1 MLNKETIAVRVA
13 LIAGSILL
21 LGIGACSSSSQ
32 LINETLDP
40 ITSATIT
47 SNNKPLVFY
56 RDNPSQAA
64 YARNFLQLGPIAVN
78 RAGRYR
84 YYLWIS
90 AWSTMQG
97 NSDSEQRDRLQSIVL
112 FADTEPLNLV
122 LAGWTPDAINTSEG
136 VYVKAVATAVDAYYE
151 VTIDQIRLIAHASN
165 IRISTGPSHSD
176 NYETW
181 DEQKSALDSMRAFH
195 DFVVY

>member
-13 LIAGSILL
+13 RVAGSLL
-21 LGIGACSSSSQ
+21 LFGIVACSSSSQ
-32 LINETLDP
+32 FINETLDP

-64 YARNFLQLGPIAVN
+64 YARNFLQLGPIAIN
-78 RAGRYR
+78 RGGRYR

-90 AWSTMQG
+90 AWSTMQDAR
-97 NSDSEQRDRLQSIVL
+97 DSEQRDRLESIVV
-112 FADTEPLNLV
+112 FADAEPLNLE
-122 LAGWTPDAINTSEG
+122 LAGWTPDAIDTSKG
-136 VYVKAVATAVDAYYE
+136 IYVKPVASAVDAYYE
-151 VTIDQIRLIAHASN
+151 VTIDQIRLIAHANN
-165 IRISTGPSHSD
+165 IRISTGPLVSD

-181 DEQKSALDSMRAFH
+181 DEQESALESMRAFH
-195 DFVVY
+195 DFIVY